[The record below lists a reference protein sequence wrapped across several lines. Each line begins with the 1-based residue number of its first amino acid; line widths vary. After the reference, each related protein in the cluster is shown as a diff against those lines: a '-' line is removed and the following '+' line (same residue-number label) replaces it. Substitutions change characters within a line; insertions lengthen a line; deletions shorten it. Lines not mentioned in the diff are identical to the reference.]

1 MVDGLGEG
9 AARKN
14 RQMLVGKGHEDQMLG
29 KEQVRD
35 MQKQRKG
42 FNINQNHVSFIRRF
56 RNIALE
62 ADIKDPAPSKWLDIV
77 CNAQSSVEFEEDE
90 SGEEASLDGMIFGN
104 LQGSSRF

>member
-1 MVDGLGEG
+1 MQVHGWIRLYKFCFGGSKEGDMVDGLGEG

-42 FNINQNHVSFIRRF
+42 FNINQNHVSFIR
-56 RNIALE
+56 
-62 ADIKDPAPSKWLDIV
+62 
-77 CNAQSSVEFEEDE
+77 
-90 SGEEASLDGMIFGN
+90 
-104 LQGSSRF
+104 